1 MPGWELID
9 KKERIAL
16 NNLVK
21 KEGGILF
28 AHGFNNLR
36 KKFHVREFEDEI
48 SKKFKSKYTLAVT
61 SGTAALKIALK
72 SIGVKPGDEVIT
84 QAFNFIATIEAI
96 LDTGA
101 KPVIVGVDDTLNM
114 CPNDLKKK
122 ITKKTKVIIPVQ
134 MLGVPADLKNII
146 KISKAKKIKII
157 SDNCESMGAKFD
169 NKFINEL
176 VDVEIFSLDFAK
188 TITCGEGGLILTN
201 NSKIAKYCREYHDHG
216 HENKVFPRGNDKAT
230 IVGFNYRMTEMQAV
244 IGKVQLKKFNF
255 IIKENKKR
263 YNVLENNLKK
273 LSTIRKAP
281 KGGVSIFD
289 TFIFEPKKNRNQI
302 IKYLSKK
309 GFGTKNL
316 PDAIKWHCSYY
327 WKHALSK
334 KNLKNSLKTMEKLK
348 KQIAIPIF
356 IKKTVSDYELLAK
369 GIKVYLK

>member
-36 KKFHVREFEDEI
+36 KKFHVREFENEI

-72 SIGVKPGDEVIT
+72 SIGVKQGDEVIT

-201 NSKIAKYCREYHDHG
+201 NPKIAKYCREYHDHG
-216 HENKVFPRGNDKAT
+216 HENKIFPRGNDKAS

-263 YNVLENNLKK
+263 HNVLENNLKK

-327 WKHALSK
+327 WKHALSR

-369 GIKVYLK
+369 GIRVYLK

>member
-36 KKFHVREFEDEI
+36 KKFHVREFENEI

-72 SIGVKPGDEVIT
+72 SIGVKQGDEVIT

-201 NSKIAKYCREYHDHG
+201 NPKIAKYCREYHDHG
-216 HENKVFPRGNDKAT
+216 HENKIFPRGNDKAS

-263 YNVLENNLKK
+263 HNVLENNLKK
-273 LSTIRKAP
+273 LSTIRKVP
-281 KGGVSIFD
+281 NGGVSIFD

-302 IKYLSKK
+302 IKFLSKK

-327 WKHALSK
+327 WKHALSR

-369 GIKVYLK
+369 GIRAYLK

>member
-36 KKFHVREFEDEI
+36 KKFHVREFENEI
-48 SKKFKSKYTLAVT
+48 SKKFKSKYSLAVT

-72 SIGVKPGDEVIT
+72 SIGVKQGDEVIT

-201 NSKIAKYCREYHDHG
+201 NPKIAKYCREYHDHG
-216 HENKVFPRGNDKAT
+216 HENKIFPRGNDKAS

-263 YNVLENNLKK
+263 HNVLENNLKK

-289 TFIFEPKKNRNQI
+289 TFIFEPKKNKNQI

-327 WKHALSK
+327 WKHALSR

-369 GIKVYLK
+369 GIRAYLK

>member
-36 KKFHVREFEDEI
+36 KKFHVREFENEI
-48 SKKFKSKYTLAVT
+48 SKKFKSKYSLAVT

-72 SIGVKPGDEVIT
+72 SIGVKQGDEVIT

-201 NSKIAKYCREYHDHG
+201 NPKIAKYCREYHDHG
-216 HENKVFPRGNDKAT
+216 HENKIFPRGNDKAS

-263 YNVLENNLKK
+263 HNVLENNLKK

-327 WKHALSK
+327 WKHALSR

-369 GIKVYLK
+369 GIRAYLK

>member
-36 KKFHVREFEDEI
+36 KKFHVREFENEI

-72 SIGVKPGDEVIT
+72 SIGVKQGDEVIT

-122 ITKKTKVIIPVQ
+122 ITKNTKVIIPVQ

-201 NSKIAKYCREYHDHG
+201 NTKIAKYCREYHDHG
-216 HENKVFPRGNDKAT
+216 HENKVFPRGNDKAS

-263 YNVLENNLKK
+263 HNVLENNLKK

-327 WKHALSK
+327 WKHALSR

-369 GIKVYLK
+369 GIRAYLK

>member
-16 NNLVK
+16 NNLIK

-36 KKFHVREFEDEI
+36 KKFHVREFENEI

-72 SIGVKPGDEVIT
+72 SIGVKQGDEVIT

-201 NSKIAKYCREYHDHG
+201 NTKIAKYCREYHDHG
-216 HENKVFPRGNDKAT
+216 HENKVFPRGNDKAS

-263 YNVLENNLKK
+263 HNVLENNLKK

-327 WKHALSK
+327 WKHALSR

-369 GIKVYLK
+369 GIRVYLK

>member
-16 NNLVK
+16 NNLIK

-36 KKFHVREFEDEI
+36 KKFHVREFENEI

-72 SIGVKPGDEVIT
+72 SIGVKQGDEVIT

-122 ITKKTKVIIPVQ
+122 ITKNTKVIIPVQ

-216 HENKVFPRGNDKAT
+216 HENKIFPRGNDKAS

-263 YNVLENNLKK
+263 HNVLENNLKK

-327 WKHALSK
+327 WKHALSR

-369 GIKVYLK
+369 GIRAYLK

>member
-36 KKFHVREFEDEI
+36 KKFHVREFENEI

-72 SIGVKPGDEVIT
+72 SIGVKQGDEVIT

-201 NSKIAKYCREYHDHG
+201 NTKIAKYCREYHDHG
-216 HENKVFPRGNDKAT
+216 HENKIFPRGNDKAS

-263 YNVLENNLKK
+263 HNVLENNLKK

-327 WKHALSK
+327 WKHALSR

-369 GIKVYLK
+369 GIRAYLK